1 MEPEIKAPRTTERV
15 FKEDEQDRIRNMIE
29 RQHMTA
35 TERNLHYFDYA
46 FVPDKAKT
54 HSEFI
59 VQFNN
64 LLITK
69 QCYVEL
75 QPNVY
80 TWEIG
85 DTILLEGFWTQND
98 PKGNECT
105 VLVTE
110 NGETK
115 GYTYTYRIDEFSSA
129 INLCD
134 DKNNIT
140 TTFQF
145 SGTDFQEILEWE
157 RAKQSLIRNFPHDWT
172 EETGV
177 EPMDTGAFCVP
188 LRM

>member
-1 MEPEIKAPRTTERV
+1 MEPEIKASRTTERV
-15 FKEDEQDRIRNMIE
+15 FKEDKQDRIRDMIE

-59 VQFNN
+59 VQTNN
-64 LLITK
+64 LLITEY
-69 QCYVEL
+69 CYKKL

-98 PKGNECT
+98 PEGNQCT
-105 VLVTE
+105 VR
-110 NGETK
+110 

-129 INLCD
+129 INLFD
-134 DKNNIT
+134 DENNFT
-140 TTFQF
+140 RAFQF